1 VIVADTNLVS
11 YLLIEGEQTDAVRRV
26 WTKDSAWVLPPLWR
40 SEFLNVLATAHRAG
54 VISQDQAML
63 AWQRAKALL
72 GASEAEPLGE
82 QVLRIAI
89 ERSVSAYDA
98 QFVAV
103 AEELGIRLVTSDK
116 RICDRC
122 PHVALS
128 IEEFLTAK

>member
-11 YLLIEGEQTDAVRRV
+11 YLLIEGEQTDSVRRV

-54 VISQDQAML
+54 VVSQDQAML
-63 AWQRAKALL
+63 AWQRARALL

-103 AEELGIRLVTSDK
+103 AEQLGIRLVTADK
-116 RICDRC
+116 RICDHC

-128 IEEFLTAK
+128 IEQFLTAE